1 MARWQFGQGSAMSH
15 EREHLPPLREV
26 TKLLW
31 VHADHTAER
40 VIHRLGGPLRV
51 SNLERFLRD
60 RQCLRYATSLHF
72 EETLPEGCPFGEP
85 VLHGEG
91 SECHCC
97 LNLHPRYQDNPGA
110 VLYLVAYMAAAIT
123 YGDNADRELCE
134 HLGARLINEP
144 RDAFCARIG
153 KLAEMA

>member
-1 MARWQFGQGSAMSH
+1 MSH
-15 EREHLPPLREV
+15 EREHTPPSHEV

-40 VIHRLGGPLRV
+40 VIQRLGGPLRL
-51 SNLERFLRD
+51 SNLECFLRD

-72 EETLPEGCPFGEP
+72 EEELPDGCPLGEP
-85 VLHGEG
+85 VFHGAG
-91 SECHCC
+91 VECHCC
-97 LNLHPRYQDNPGA
+97 LNLHPRYQDCPGA

-123 YGDNADRELCE
+123 YGDHADPELCE
-134 HLGARLINEP
+134 HLGAQLIDEP
-144 RDAFCARIG
+144 RDAFGARIG